1 MFFASGC
8 VAIGVFAP
16 QHASYDAFV
25 GSRFEWCFFLQ
36 DFQFMP
42 ACEKAVTFCVSF
54 RLCVIV
60 KKTAGRKWAKHGFR
74 KVSWLEVVL
83 GAAGAVWVQ

>member
-1 MFFASGC
+1 
-8 VAIGVFAP
+8 
-16 QHASYDAFV
+16 
-25 GSRFEWCFFLQ
+25 
-36 DFQFMP
+36 MP

-60 KKTAGRKWAKHGFR
+60 KNTPGCKWAKYGFR

-83 GAAGAVWVQ
+83 GAAGAD